1 MAEDPQEADED
12 FTWRGVVR
20 RKRPGRPV
28 GSKSRYVAVQ
38 STAAAQAAIPDEER
52 IPDLADLIS
61 EQLRMIGRAQRALGK
76 ADRLAVK
83 DLRDLSAALDQAVA
97 AVSRAAKSQEDILA
111 RMSQSQLAESA
122 IRRLEDADPATRALA
137 LRRIRAK
144 QGETVTDGPSRAVD
158 ALRNL

>member
-1 MAEDPQEADED
+1 MADDEKADED

-20 RKRPGRPV
+20 RKRPGRPR
-28 GSKSRYVAVQ
+28 GSQNRYAAVQ
-38 STAAAQAAIPDEER
+38 STAAAQETIPDEIR
-52 IPDLADLIS
+52 IPDLADLIA

-97 AVSRAAKSQEDILA
+97 AVSRAAKSQEDILS
-111 RMSQSQLAESA
+111 RMSQSQLAEAA
-122 IRRLEDADPATRALA
+122 IRRLEDADPSTRALA

-144 QGETVTDGPSRAVD
+144 QNETVPEGPARAVD